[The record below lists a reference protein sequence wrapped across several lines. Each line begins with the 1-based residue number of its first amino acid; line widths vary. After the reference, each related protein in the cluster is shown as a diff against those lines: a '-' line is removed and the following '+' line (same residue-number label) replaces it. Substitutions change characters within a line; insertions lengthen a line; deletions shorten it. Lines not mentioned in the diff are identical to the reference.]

1 MLDKSIPF
9 KHVLMHR
16 PAGTPVPPAPL
27 PPGYS
32 FRLFRAGDEKGW
44 AILEASVLEFPDA
57 IDALLYFQ
65 RSFMPYLSELE
76 RRVGFIVDESDA
88 IVATATAW
96 WAYKGERRD
105 PWVDWV
111 SVSPDHQGKGL
122 GQAAFS
128 NVLERI
134 IRIEGDRD
142 IYLHTQTW
150 SHTAIRI
157 YQKAGFYITPEPGLR
172 GYSNEDYAGA
182 LAILEQFNIK
192 AKLTRE

>member
-16 PAGTPVPPAPL
+16 PAGTPVPQVPL

-32 FRLFRAGDEKGW
+32 FRLFMAGDEKGW
-44 AILEASVLEFPDA
+44 AILEASVLEFPDP

-65 RSFMPYLSELE
+65 KDFMPYLRELE
-76 RRVGFIVDESDA
+76 RRCGFIVDDA
-88 IVATATAW
+88 GTIVATATAW
-96 WAYKGERRD
+96 WDYKGERRD
-105 PWVDWV
+105 PYVDWV

-122 GQAAFS
+122 GKAIFS

-150 SHTAIRI
+150 SHLAIRI
-157 YQKAGFYITPEPGLR
+157 YQKAGFYITSEPGLR
-172 GYSNEDYAGA
+172 GWPNDEYEEA

-192 AKLTRE
+192 ATL